1 MSEKKSLKP
10 ALKEDP
16 VWTILPSYSMYEST
30 FYGQLMPPQY
40 EESTTCSESVSQLSH
55 HSFSTNPTSLSEGM
69 HNSAPG
75 SSANL
80 TEPSL
85 IVADENTCSW
95 RETILDNIHN
105 LRNFTD
111 SDNAVSKQISISV
124 HFTEDVG
131 EPGKVPKHIDPLI
144 FEYKQGDYLNGYILL
159 ENKSDGPIN
168 FEMFYVLFEGN
179 FEVLNPDNTKSILKI
194 KKFLEM
200 YDFAAS
206 WNWSS
211 VDRLLS
217 DENEHYVCASRLD
230 PLDNTKLC
238 IRHKQFVP
246 GNKYKRFFTF
256 KIPEKLLDTECN
268 EHNLAGHTELPPTVG
283 VSLKERNSNN
293 TKMAPVTDFS
303 FVGAST
309 SYAVIARFIG
319 RASQINE
326 NEAENLKTKL
336 INSTGDEF
344 VIIKE
349 NVSFIRI
356 LQDLSCPSEAQK
368 EVTRETSRI
377 LYENFEK
384 RVKEKIRTGTLLK
397 QAIEKGDD
405 LSVID
410 ISARMAEEDALSGTT
425 DAIKAR
431 QLYTRYDEALKQI
444 VSKKSDEIS
453 LMVPIFKKTL
463 FGVDKLQG
471 TVTVS
476 SPRTD
481 YLLNYMQPECFRS
494 DVVSNEQLW
503 KLQIPIK
510 VTYSPSVTG
519 VSKAPEIRKITSEL
533 VVFTLKSDKRPIP
546 VELNHGFLFKNII
559 ENTKSFRLTD
569 DFDHIVKIPMQ
580 EYSKKLVSLIEELGL
595 DNFKVEK
602 SLAQDLIAM
611 ASVESKYNN
620 LSLREAKI
628 VDKSGDVKEVEKG
641 IRLGMESNADGNFT
655 SDFTLLIDARKA
667 QKKEFPQ
674 RDLPANYKSFNE
686 FCLVPS
692 FQTCLFSRMYYIKIF
707 IHLSTG
713 DLIELKLPVTIA
725 KMPVT

>member
-1 MSEKKSLKP
+1 MCETKSLKP

-30 FYGQLMPPQY
+30 FYGQLSPPQY
-40 EESTTCSESVSQLSH
+40 EESTTCSESVSLSH
-55 HSFSTNPTSLSEGM
+55 HSTSTNPTSVSVGA
-69 HNSAPG
+69 HDSVP
-75 SSANL
+75 SSSTNL

-111 SDNAVSKQISISV
+111 SDNAVSNQISISI

-206 WNWSS
+206 WNWTS

-217 DENEHYVCASRLD
+217 DENEHFVCNSKID

-246 GNKYKRFFTF
+246 GVKYKRFFTF

-283 VSLKERNSNN
+283 VSLKERNLNI

-326 NEAENLKTKL
+326 IEAENLKTKL

-356 LQDLSCPSEAQK
+356 LQDLNCPSEAQK

-377 LYENFEK
+377 LYENFQK
-384 RVKEKIRTGTLLK
+384 RVEEKIRQGSLLK
-397 QAIEKGDD
+397 QAIANGDD
-405 LSVID
+405 VRTID

-425 DAIKAR
+425 DAVKAR
-431 QLYTRYDEALKQI
+431 QLYTRYDEATKQI
-444 VSKKSDEIS
+444 LVKKSKDVS
-453 LMVPIFKKTL
+453 LMVPIYKKSV
-463 FGVDKLQG
+463 FGSEKMQG
-471 TVTVS
+471 TITVS
-476 SPRTD
+476 TPRTD

-494 DVVSNEQLW
+494 DAASNEELW
-503 KLQIPIK
+503 KLQIPIE
-510 VTYSPSVTG
+510 VTYSPCVTG
-519 VSKAPEIRKITSEL
+519 VAKAPEIRGITSEL

-546 VELNHGFLFKNII
+546 VELNHGFLFKNVIQD
-559 ENTKSFRLTD
+559 TKSMRLTD
-569 DFDHIVKIPMQ
+569 DFDHIVKMPMQ
-580 EYSKKLVSLIEELGL
+580 QYSKKLISLMSDLGL
-595 DNFKVEK
+595 ENFKVEK
-602 SLAQDLIAM
+602 SLAEDLIAM
-611 ASVESKYNN
+611 ASVETKYNN
-620 LSLREAKI
+620 LSLRQTKI
-628 VDKSGDVKEVEKG
+628 VDRDGETKDVEDGLK
-641 IRLGMESNADGNFT
+641 LGLERNKDGNF
-655 SDFTLLIDARKA
+655 SNEFKLLIDARKA
-667 QKKEFPQ
+667 QKKEFP
-674 RDLPANYKSFNE
+674 RKDLAENYKSFNE

-707 IHLSTG
+707 IHLSTS
-713 DLIELKLPVTIA
+713 DIIELKLPVTIA